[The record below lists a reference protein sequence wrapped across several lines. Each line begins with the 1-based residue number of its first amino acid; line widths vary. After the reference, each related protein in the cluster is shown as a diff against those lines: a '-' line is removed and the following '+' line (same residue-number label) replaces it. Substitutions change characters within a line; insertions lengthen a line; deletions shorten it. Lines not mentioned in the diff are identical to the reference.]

1 MRTIQPQSS
10 LVTGDKFEHEGP
22 GVDVERESC
31 DSFCCSCEAYAH
43 PSCNRVLPRW
53 RGERNLREHGSHG
66 FTTLE
71 GLKYSKETPALIK
84 AWSRLV

>member
-1 MRTIQPQSS
+1 MLSVRVVIAFAALAKHMRIHHAIEFS
-10 LVTGDKFEHEGP
+10 LVGE
-22 GVDVERESC
+22 
-31 DSFCCSCEAYAH
+31 
-43 PSCNRVLPRW
+43 
-53 RGERNLREHGSHG
+53 ERNLREHGSHG